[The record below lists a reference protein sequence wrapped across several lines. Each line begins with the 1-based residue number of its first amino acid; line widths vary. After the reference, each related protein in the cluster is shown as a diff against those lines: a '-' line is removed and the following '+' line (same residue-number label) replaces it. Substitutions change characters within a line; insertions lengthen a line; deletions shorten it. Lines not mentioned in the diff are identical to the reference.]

1 MIFSDNR
8 LGRHNKVLDAVS
20 INIKFPDKCCF
31 GKLHLNS
38 TSKTFITKNDECHH
52 MKRMK
57 HMMMKYVTQGKFKL
71 MAGYNIFSDKKLDKF
86 SPVRS

>member
-1 MIFSDNR
+1 
-8 LGRHNKVLDAVS
+8 
-20 INIKFPDKCCF
+20 
-31 GKLHLNS
+31 
-38 TSKTFITKNDECHH
+38 

-86 SPVRS
+86 QELGMQETVWEDLVPLQTVRPVVGVSVL